1 MDDVSEQQ
9 PIPRNNLPYRMVKRL
24 SILQRES
31 SESHDAVE
39 DALVIFY
46 DKLGPSIPTMAIHL
60 DELCVKLDNH
70 FGYQSGF
77 TKDIL
82 ANSKMTN

>member
-31 SESHDAVE
+31 SESNDAVE

-82 ANSKMTN
+82 VNSKIAN